1 MDVSI
6 VVVACE
12 AGLLLNFSAKVVA
25 RTPNGKG

>member
-6 VVVACE
+6 VIVACE
-12 AGLLLNFSAKVVA
+12 AVLLLNFNAKVVA